1 MTLNRML
8 RLLLPVLLCLHAQV
22 FAQTYPDRP
31 IRIVIPFATA
41 GFADIA
47 GRTIAQAFTESL
59 GVSVIPENRAGAG
72 GMIGAEVVAK
82 AAPDGYTLL
91 LASNGPMTIGPAL
104 YPKVPY
110 DPLRDFAPIGSL
122 GVSPIVLVLHPALP
136 AGNVKEL
143 IAVLKARPGKVS
155 IASPGVGTSAHLA
168 GELFQILSGTK
179 MIHVPYKGS
188 GPALTDLMG
197 GQVEVAFD
205 PLSSSINFIRS
216 GKLRALAVTTGQ
228 RSPAMPEIP
237 TLEEA
242 GVPGY
247 EASTYVAL
255 LAPAGT
261 PRAIIN
267 KLNDAAQK
275 ALASAAIRDSFA
287 RFATVTSGGTPE
299 QLGEFL
305 KHDLAKWKR
314 VIAEANVKA
323 E

>member
-1 MTLNRML
+1 MTIA
-8 RLLLPVLLCLHAQV
+8 RLAWLFVNSLFFLHASAH
-22 FAQTYPDRP
+22 AQGYPDKP
-31 IRIVIPFATA
+31 IRIVIPFATG

-59 GVSVIPENRAGAG
+59 GVSVIPDNRAGAG
-72 GMIGAEVVAK
+72 GMIGAEAVAK

-104 YPKVPY
+104 YAKVPY
-110 DPLRDFAPIGSL
+110 DPIRDFAPISSL
-122 GVSPIVLVLHPALP
+122 GVSPIVLLLHPSLP
-136 AGNVKEL
+136 AKNVVEL
-143 IAVLKARPGKVS
+143 IALLKSRPGKVS

-168 GELFQILSGTK
+168 GELFQILTGTK

-197 GQVEVAFD
+197 GQVDVAFD
-205 PLSSSINFIRS
+205 PLSSAINFIKS
-216 GKLRALAVTTGQ
+216 GKLRGLAVTTDR
-228 RSPAMPEIP
+228 RSPAMPDIP

-242 GVPGY
+242 GVQGY
-247 EASTYVAL
+247 EASTFVAL

-261 PRAIIN
+261 PRPIVN
-267 KLNDAAQK
+267 RLNEAALK
-275 ALASAAIRDSFA
+275 ALGATAIRESFA
-287 RFATVTSGGTPE
+287 QFATVPTGGTPE

-305 KHDLAKWKR
+305 RQDLAKWKK
-314 VIAEANVKA
+314 VIAASNVKP